1 MFVLLRIFFYFKEV
15 TCSKHWSEK
24 AIANIGN
31 KNNTDNRV
39 TPYKGIQIMPDH
51 CILCARI
58 LRSFG
63 HIPCTY
69 RPIVY
74 GFSIAITCFIFH
86 SAAPKLQFQ
95 QEKSER
101 CASHPAWRQGAY

>member
-58 LRSFG
+58 LRFSGIF
-63 HIPCTY
+63 PCTY
-69 RPIVY
+69 CPI
-74 GFSIAITCFIFH
+74 FSAFFIAITCFIFH
-86 SAAPKLQFQ
+86 SATPI
-95 QEKSER
+95 
-101 CASHPAWRQGAY
+101 